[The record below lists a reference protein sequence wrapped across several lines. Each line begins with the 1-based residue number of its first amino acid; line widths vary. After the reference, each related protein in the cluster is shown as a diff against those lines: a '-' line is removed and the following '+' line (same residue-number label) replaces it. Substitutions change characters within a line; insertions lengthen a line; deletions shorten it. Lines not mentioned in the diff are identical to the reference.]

1 MELLGSGVDGRN
13 RSAGSFGQVSRLS
26 SIGSLCSRHL
36 TRVTSW
42 PRVSVLPRLRG
53 SKALAPARFTAS
65 NARWTAA
72 CRTGTGGALQFRC
85 SAEARGPCAR
95 GSIHLRE
102 VADHSA
108 HTMSVC
114 RGCESDPAPL
124 TGPQMCLVKPIDANS
139 RIRGPNTL
147 SSSPPMLGTDISIIK
162 THQMRHT
169 EATLSIPVQP
179 SVLFEI

>member
-13 RSAGSFGQVSRLS
+13 RSAGSFGQVSGLS
-26 SIGSLCSRHL
+26 SIELRFAA
-36 TRVTSW
+36 VTS
-42 PRVSVLPRLRG
+42 
-53 SKALAPARFTAS
+53 PARQVGQGYRYCQDCEAQKPWHRHGSPPQT
-65 NARWTAA
+65 RDGLRPAA
-72 CRTGTGGALQFRC
+72 QEHGGALQFRC

-114 RGCESDPAPL
+114 RGCQSNPAPL

-139 RIRGPNTL
+139 RIRAKQPII
-147 SSSPPMLGTDISIIK
+147 IS
-162 THQMRHT
+162 TNARD
-169 EATLSIPVQP
+169 
-179 SVLFEI
+179 